1 MKKALGVLFL
11 LFPLYLFAQDY
22 KVSLIPDSLLKDAD
36 AVKRFEEWH
45 ITIKAEDRAI
55 VKHRYAYT
63 ILNESGEEFAIY
75 SNYYDKFHSLSDVSG
90 TMYDANGKSM
100 KSIRK
105 KDIADVAAD
114 DGESL
119 VSDARTKHYI
129 FYNKVYPYT
138 VEFED
143 ELDYSGIF
151 SLPVWL
157 PIDDEKL
164 AVQKSIFTVETP
176 ADYHLRY
183 KQFNYSPKPN
193 INATDKK
200 VTYTWEIS
208 NQKAKIEEEYHPD
221 WHEITPTVLI
231 APTDF
236 EFGGYKGNM
245 SSWNNLGKFIF
256 NLYDGRDNLPDEL
269 KKEVH
274 RITDGLSTKE
284 EKINALYYF
293 MQKNTRYISI
303 QLGIGGLQPFEAK
316 YVAEKKYGDCKA
328 LSNYMVG
335 LLKEAGIKANWVII
349 SAGEG
354 RKGLFEDFPCNQFNH
369 VVVCIPNIKDS
380 IWLEC
385 TNQTVSPGYMGNF
398 TGNRKALLI
407 SETGGYVVKTP
418 NYASWD
424 NLQLRKVDASIDDNG
439 NLIAEVKTRF
449 TGTQQELQHSLMYDQ
464 NSEQREK
471 YLNNAL
477 NLPTYKVEKSEYK
490 EIKGRIP
497 VVDEYL
503 KITAPSY
510 ASVTGKRIFI
520 LPNLFNRGRKLATD
534 KPRQFDVEFRY
545 SFRDVDTIQ
554 IKIPDGYTVESM
566 PSDMNLSSKFGKY
579 RMVYKVSNNLI
590 ELLRINER
598 SAGVYPVSD
607 YKELA
612 SYFEQIYKADRTKMV
627 LVKKD

>member
-1 MKKALGVLFL
+1 MNKALGILFFL
-11 LFPLYLFAQDY
+11 LPIFVFAQDY

-36 AVKRFEEWH
+36 AIKRYEEWR
-45 ITIKAEDRAI
+45 ITIKSEDRAI

-75 SNYYDKFHSLSDVSG
+75 SNYYDKFHSLSDISG

-105 KDIADVAAD
+105 KDIADVSAT

-119 VSDARTKHYI
+119 VSDARSKQYI

-143 ELDYSGIF
+143 ELSFDGVF
-151 SLPVWL
+151 GLPIWL
-157 PIDDEKL
+157 PINDEKL
-164 AVQKSIFTVETP
+164 AVQKSIFTVEIP
-176 ADYHLRY
+176 SDYQLRY
-183 KQFNYSPKPN
+183 KQFNYSAKPN
-193 INATDKK
+193 INTTDKK
-200 VTYTWEIS
+200 ITYTWEIS
-208 NQKAKIEEEYHPD
+208 NQKAKIQELYQPD
-221 WHEITPTVLI
+221 WHEITPTVFI
-231 APTDF
+231 APTNF
-236 EFGGYKGNM
+236 EYGGYKGNM
-245 SSWNNLGKFIF
+245 SSWNNLGKFMY
-256 NLYDGRDNLPDEL
+256 NLYDGRDNLPEDL

-274 RITDGLSTKE
+274 RITDGLATKE
-284 EKINALYYF
+284 EKIDALYFF

-328 LSNYMVG
+328 LSNYMVAI
-335 LLKEAGIKANWVII
+335 LKEAGIKANWVII
-349 SAGEG
+349 GAGEG

-369 VVVCIPNIKDS
+369 VVVCVPNGKDS
-380 IWLEC
+380 TWLEC
-385 TNQTVSPGYMGNF
+385 TNQTVSPGYMGDF

-407 SETGGYVVKTP
+407 SENGGYVVKTP
-418 NYASWD
+418 NYTSSD
-424 NLQLRKVDASIDDNG
+424 NLQLRKVDATLDDGG
-439 NLIAEVKTRF
+439 NMIAEVKTRF

-497 VVDEYL
+497 VIDEYL

-520 LPNLFNRGRKLATD
+520 MPNLFNRGRKLSSD
-534 KPRQFDVEFRY
+534 KPRQFDVEFRF
-545 SFRDVDTIQ
+545 SFKDVDTIK
-554 IKIPDGYTVESM
+554 IKIPDGYSVESM
-566 PSDMNLSSKFGKY
+566 PSDVKLSTKFGKY
-579 RMVYKVSNNLI
+579 SIAYKMANNFI

-598 SAGVYPVSD
+598 SAGVYPVAD
-607 YKELA
+607 YKDLT
-612 SYFEQIYKADRTKMV
+612 SYFEQIYKADRAKMV